1 MDQPKLERLLRLM
14 KLLTANTTYNVDQLA
29 ERLQMSRRTIYRYID
44 TFREAGFVIKKAGD
58 CIRLDKESPH
68 FRDIS
73 QLVHFTEEEAVIL
86 KSAIENIDDTNL
98 LKQNL
103 KRKLYSVYDNKT
115 LADTVVRGKN
125 APNIR
130 TLIEA
135 IDRQRQA
142 ILHSYQSPHGG
153 EVRDRRVEPFAFTT
167 NYVQVWCYDPEAGAC
182 KLFKTSR
189 IGSVELTA
197 EAWEH
202 GAEHREGFIDV
213 FRMHGGARHRV
224 RLELGLLAYN
234 LLCEEYPLAERD
246 VRPLGRGRWLLDTQV
261 AGFAGVGRFAVGLLD
276 DIRIVDSPEL
286 TAYIRDYIAA
296 NKFYKIFS
304 YICNIHK
311 TSDIM
316 KINTIATLGV
326 LCTALAAGSCCRQT
340 PRTTETLPAAAA
352 VVLQDYGTEP
362 TVLNIE
368 SYTLGNENFRTV
380 LWTGNNLQVTLMT
393 IPVGGDVGLEQ
404 HMGIDQFLRIEE
416 GMAQVLMGDS
426 QDKLDFVRDVEDDYA
441 IFVPAGKWHNIVNK
455 GDKPLKLYSIY
466 APAEHPH
473 GTVHKT
479 QQEAME
485 AEHAH

>member
-86 KSAIENIDDTNL
+86 KSAIENIDDDNL

-103 KRKLYSVYDNKT
+103 KRKLYSVYDNRT
-115 LADTVVRGKN
+115 LADTIVKGRLSGIVHNLVGAIAEKRQVVLQAYRSARG
-125 APNIR
+125 A
-130 TLIEA
+130 A
-135 IDRQRQA
+135 
-142 ILHSYQSPHGG
+142 
-153 EVRDRRVEPFAFTT
+153 VRDRRVEPFAFTT
-167 NYVQVWCYDPEAGAC
+167 NYVNIWCYDTEDGLC

-286 TAYIRDYIAA
+286 TGYIREYIAA
-296 NKFYKIFS
+296 N
-304 YICNIHK
+304 
-311 TSDIM
+311 
-316 KINTIATLGV
+316 
-326 LCTALAAGSCCRQT
+326 T
-340 PRTTETLPAAAA
+340 PK
-352 VVLQDYGTEP
+352 
-362 TVLNIE
+362 
-368 SYTLGNENFRTV
+368 
-380 LWTGNNLQVTLMT
+380 M
-393 IPVGGDVGLEQ
+393 
-404 HMGIDQFLRIEE
+404 
-416 GMAQVLMGDS
+416 
-426 QDKLDFVRDVEDDYA
+426 
-441 IFVPAGKWHNIVNK
+441 
-455 GDKPLKLYSIY
+455 
-466 APAEHPH
+466 
-473 GTVHKT
+473 
-479 QQEAME
+479 
-485 AEHAH
+485 